1 VARKSKGSAFPS
13 VYVALVHFA
22 IYPLC
27 VWRSRILITVENV
40 PGSTRCS
47 KSSPFWF
54 LPGNLDYRRS
64 CTAFYMCTVLFT
76 LNVSYSGTLKTFFI
90 LNLSIFKKKSK
101 FFMFQ
106 QYSTSSR
113 NVMPHTFWAQA
124 VKAVIVVLVLHY
136 DAAPL
141 HSLNSRQIRR
151 SRYKV
156 RTPTTDIWTTR
167 CRPRGVQYTSDR

>member
-1 VARKSKGSAFPS
+1 
-13 VYVALVHFA
+13 
-22 IYPLC
+22 
-27 VWRSRILITVENV
+27 
-40 PGSTRCS
+40 
-47 KSSPFWF
+47 
-54 LPGNLDYRRS
+54 
-64 CTAFYMCTVLFT
+64 
-76 LNVSYSGTLKTFFI
+76 
-90 LNLSIFKKKSK
+90 
-101 FFMFQ
+101 MFQ